1 MSSEQLQQ
9 LLTLGVLI
17 LKPMAAKSKTEADD
31 IAVELLEA
39 IAKSPA
45 MLDFISRRALT
56 HPEAVTELFDRI
68 AG

>member
-1 MSSEQLQQ
+1 MSPEQLQQ
-9 LLTLGVLI
+9 LLII
-17 LKPMAAKSKTEADD
+17 LVAVAKPMAAKSKTEADD

-45 MLDFISRRALT
+45 MLDFIARRALT
-56 HPEAVTELFDRI
+56 HPEAITELFDRI

>member
-9 LLTLGVLI
+9 LLTLAVLV

-45 MLDFISRRALT
+45 MLDFIARRALT
-56 HPEAVTELFDRI
+56 NPDAITELFDRI